1 MIVVLAG
8 AVKTM
13 LSNIESST
21 WKLATTIALA
31 IASVAWPAQ
40 QLRAQAPDQT
50 TSAMLTLP
58 EPADPGPASNNPGPA
73 FTDAAAPTVA
83 APAPVDDR
91 IFGLMPNY
99 TTVEGSSDVPP
110 LTPAQKFKM
119 QAQGVFD
126 PYEFSIVGLLAGLNQ
141 AQNEDAAY
149 GQGLAGYARRYASGF
164 ADQSIGN
171 FMTGA
176 IFPTLLR
183 EDPRYFRLGS
193 GSFARRFRYA
203 LTRLLLTRTDAGP
216 GHTQFNF
223 SEFLGNGAAAGISN
237 FYEVRQD
244 RTFSNTA
251 TTWAEQISIDGLG
264 FELKEFWPDI
274 RRKLF
279 RKG

>member
-1 MIVVLAG
+1 
-8 AVKTM
+8 M
-13 LSNIESST
+13 LSNTESST
-21 WKLATTIALA
+21 WKLPAVVALA
-31 IASVAWPAQ
+31 VVTFVTLASPVLP
-40 QLRAQAPDQT
+40 LRAQAPDQT
-50 TSAMLTLP
+50 TSAMLTASDSS
-58 EPADPGPASNNPGPA
+58 EPGPAPNNPGPA
-73 FTDAAAPTVA
+73 FRDSANPTVA

-110 LTPAQKFKM
+110 LTPGQKFKM

-126 PYEFSIVGLLAGLNQ
+126 PYEFTIVGLLAGVNQ

-164 ADQSIGN
+164 ADQAVGN

-176 IFPTLLR
+176 IFPTILR
-183 EDPRYFRLGS
+183 EDPRYFRLGR
-193 GSFARRFRYA
+193 GRFARRFTYA
-203 LTRLLLTRTDAGP
+203 LGRLLLTRTDAGP

-237 FYEVRQD
+237 LYEVRQD
-244 RTFSNTA
+244 RTLSNTA

-274 RRKLF
+274 RRKFLH
-279 RKG
+279 